1 MPLPFSEQSLLY
13 ILTSLECI
21 EKINLYAKDFDK
33 STDFF
38 YSNDQQ
44 PFNASC
50 HLLLAIGEECGKI
63 DETLKDEFSF
73 VDWTNITGLHNRI
86 AHDYRGIDFD
96 IVFAIC
102 KNELSLLKDVLVKM
116 IAIIKPPIDQLSE
129 LLQQPYFSHLGYLRL
144 ASESQSD

>member
-21 EKINLYAKDFDK
+21 EKINIYITGFDK
-33 STDFF
+33 STDF
-38 YSNDQQ
+38 YSSNDQQ

-50 HLLLAIGEECGKI
+50 HLLLAVGEECGKI

-73 VDWTNITGLHNRI
+73 VDWMNFTGLRNRI
-86 AHDYRGIDFD
+86 ALDYRGIDFD

-102 KNELSLLKDVLVKM
+102 KNELSLLKDVLIKM
-116 IAIIKPPIDQLSE
+116 IAIIRPGTEQLTA
-129 LLQQPYFSHLGYLRL
+129 LLQQPYFIHLGYLK
-144 ASESQSD
+144 SGI